1 MIVQEIKVSTIKA
14 ALESLKIEGVHNEAL
29 IDCLGFV
36 NLPVSAL
43 EGFLDSN
50 LWFADDADFDS
61 AYPTE
66 EGKAYAIAL
75 GSIEEHLVNQ
85 GLIYSE

>member
-1 MIVQEIKVSTIKA
+1 MIARIEVSTIKA
-14 ALESLKIEGVHNEAL
+14 ALESLKVEGVHNEAL

-50 LWFADDADFDS
+50 LWFAEDVDFDS

-66 EGKAYAIAL
+66 EHKAYAIAL
-75 GSIEEHLVNQ
+75 GHIEQHLVFE
-85 GLIYSE
+85 GLIYN